1 MILSATGLP
10 IGSGRVRADE
20 ESGVCWM
27 RIGGF
32 EDIFYLTEFTV
43 KKSSNE
49 HSVCMFCGSVDSEA
63 ESTFFGRIGQD
74 IQVIWE
80 EREQDVCVFCG
91 RVDNIQVSNLLHSS
105 YIEVQATSFSAVED
119 EETKVRIWQNPAKKF
134 EDILSKSK
142 LSLSKCDLQLDKL
155 LSSQQC
161 EIPVLQN
168 QETNFA
174 FLRRI
179 SGYLDIPLWV
189 NDTKK
194 GKGCIVLAETL
205 LDKTHTVESDD
216 ILRYKISKSQNGQ
229 SEIAIT
235 LRKYL
240 PFGSKIRLPKESGV
254 YVTNEMEIDLV
265 HEVYE
270 FSYKL
275 KSYAPWKYQPP
286 QIAHHEKTVYIKGTV
301 ENNKDEKNMGRIQV
315 SFKESG
321 IEEMD
326 EDKMW
331 IPYQS
336 PYTGLAG
343 GIVFLPDVGDK
354 VNVVF
359 SNEELYA
366 TAAVREN
373 MLDEECRNVEEK
385 YIGNNYKRR
394 IFFREK
400 EIKLASRD
408 HTISMDDEKIE
419 LIVGE
424 SKITMTKDKI
434 LLQQGKTEFLIANKG
449 GYLKTDGNEMVWN
462 EEGIIGKS
470 SKGIG
475 LQSNGQIN
483 VSGNGE
489 VNIEAKGSPLSLN
502 GSVVNIG

>member
-1 MILSATGLP
+1 
-10 IGSGRVRADE
+10 
-20 ESGVCWM
+20 M

-32 EDIFYLTEFTV
+32 DDIFCLTEFTV

-49 HSVCMFCGSVDSEA
+49 HSVCTFCGSVDDKA
-63 ESTFFGRIGQD
+63 ENAFLGRIGQD

-80 EREQDVCVFCG
+80 EGEQDICVFCG
-91 RVDNIQVSNLLHSS
+91 RVDSIQVSNLLHSS
-105 YIEVQATSFSAVED
+105 SIEVQATSFSVAED

-142 LSLSKCDLQLDKL
+142 LALSKCELRLENL

-161 EIPVLQN
+161 ETPVLQN

-189 NDTKK
+189 DDTKT
-194 GKGCIVLAETL
+194 GKGCIALAETL
-205 LDKTHTVESDD
+205 LDKTHTLEFDE
-216 ILRYKISKSQNGQ
+216 ILRYKISRFQNGQ
-229 SEIAIT
+229 SGIAIT
-235 LRKYL
+235 LKKYL
-240 PFGSKIRLPKESGV
+240 PFGSKIRLPKESGE
-254 YVTNEMEIDLV
+254 YVINEMEIDLV

-270 FSYKL
+270 FSYRL
-275 KSYAPWKYQPP
+275 KPYAPWKYQPP
-286 QIAHHEKTVYIKGTV
+286 RATHLEKTVYIKGTV

-315 SFKESG
+315 SFKENG
-321 IEEMD
+321 IEDMD
-326 EDKMW
+326 NEKMW

-354 VNVVF
+354 VNVIF
-359 SNEELYA
+359 SNEGLYA
-366 TAAVREN
+366 TAAMREN
-373 MLDEECRNVEEK
+373 ILDEECRNVEEK

-400 EIKLASRD
+400 EMQLASGD

-419 LIVGE
+419 LAVGE
-424 SKITMTKDKI
+424 SKIAMTKEKI
-434 LLQQGKTEFLIANKG
+434 LLQQGKTEFLVTNKG
-449 GYLKTDGNEMVWN
+449 GYIKANGNEMAWN
-462 EEGIIGKS
+462 EQGIIGKS
-470 SKGIG
+470 GKEIG
-475 LQSNGQIN
+475 FQANNKIN
-483 VSGNGE
+483 IAGNGE